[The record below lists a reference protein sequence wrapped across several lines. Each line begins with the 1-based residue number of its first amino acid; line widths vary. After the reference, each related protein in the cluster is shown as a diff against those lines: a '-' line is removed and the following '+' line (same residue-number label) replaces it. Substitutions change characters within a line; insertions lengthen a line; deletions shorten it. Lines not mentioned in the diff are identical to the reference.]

1 MPEQRSEWVTAMEN
15 ACVLDPPLLPP
26 AACSRCLRPLEVD
39 KRRWGT
45 CYPCGHEHPHTLPR
59 IAAVTYGAAGTRPWD
74 FFTTTKFE
82 ETTAEKLTSFV
93 NGIAAVLSATIEREH
108 PDFVDGDANHIVVPL
123 PSSRG
128 LIRRCLDASE
138 ANGWPPLRV
147 VEALTAAERP
157 RQTGLNEASRRDAA
171 AGKHTAS
178 ADVAGKHVLL
188 LDDAYT
194 SGYTIHDAARAVA
207 AAGAVSVAAVVYAR
221 RIYPDAMAVYR
232 AERGEDD
239 GAEG

>member
-1 MPEQRSEWVTAMEN
+1 MPESRDEWVAAMHD
-15 ACVLDPPLLPP
+15 ARVLDPPLAPP

-45 CYPCGHEHPHTLPR
+45 CYPCGHEHRPTLPR

-82 ETTAEKLTSFV
+82 QTSSEKLATFV
-93 NGIAAVLSATIEREH
+93 SGIASTLSATIEREH
-108 PDFVDGDANHIVVPL
+108 PDFVDGDPDHLTVPL
-123 PSSRG
+123 PSSHG
-128 LIRRCLDASE
+128 LIRRCLEAIE
-138 ANGWPPLRV
+138 ANGWPSLRV
-147 VEALTAAERP
+147 GEALTAAERP
-157 RQTGLNEASRRDAA
+157 RQTGLSEASRRDAA
-171 AGKHTAS
+171 SGKYTA
-178 ADVAGKHVLL
+178 AAPVAGRHVLL

-194 SGYTIHDAARAVA
+194 SGYSIHDAARAVD

-232 AERGEDD
+232 AERGEDND
-239 GAEG
+239 DQG